1 MTPGRRVRR
10 AACLPGSDPPH
21 TADPSSVGENDNGTL
36 TATAKKA
43 TASLALQGTGGPGG
57 CIVVRQPGASVI
69 PDC

>member
-1 MTPGRRVRR
+1 M
-10 AACLPGSDPPH
+10 
-21 TADPSSVGENDNGTL
+21 GENDNGTL